1 MKSFMLSAAAL
12 ALALSPGAARAEKRA
27 ELEAQFK
34 KLKDYNQKALQGS
47 PEAVKNLKDGAK
59 FFNRDKF
66 NPVPDDPKPPTGLGV
81 KVWAEL
87 TEGPN
92 AGKLVHPE
100 KYKWH
105 PKERFYLWFETS
117 SPVYVALYQ
126 NYQEQP
132 TRKVLPDEKYP
143 LSYSAVLPGQPYR
156 FPIKLEMDDNLHKEL
171 MSIVLVAGTSPDI
184 NINQNKPQVL
194 VMNPGDNQPVLDKGA
209 KMKFAEGMDKA
220 YKDMHGKPNAKFNPS
235 TQDDQQ
241 NPSIRPVSDRPDDVA
256 VICIGREN
264 SGYVQLTLFK

>member
-1 MKSFMLSAAAL
+1 MRSYILTAAAL
-12 ALALSPGAARAEKRA
+12 AVALAPGAARAQKRT

-34 KLKDYNQKALQGS
+34 KLKDYNQKAIDASKG
-47 PEAVKNLKDGAK
+47 AVVGVKGAAGVK
-59 FFNRDKF
+59 AFDPGKF
-66 NPVPDDPKPPTGLGV
+66 NPVPDGVNPPPTGLGV

-87 TEGPN
+87 TEDPN

-105 PKERFYLWFETS
+105 PKERFYLWFETCA
-117 SPVYVALYQ
+117 PVYVSLYQ
-126 NYQEQP
+126 DYQEKP
-132 TRKVLPDEKYP
+132 TRKVLPDDMYP
-143 LSYSAVLPGQPYR
+143 TSYSAIVPGQPYR

-171 MSIVLVAGTSPDI
+171 MAIVLVAATSRDCPRPIVMD
-184 NINQNKPQVL
+184 PQ
-194 VMNPGDNQPVLDKGA
+194 DNQPVLDKGA
-209 KMKFAEGMDKA
+209 QKKFADFMDARSKA
-220 YKDMHGKPNAKFNPS
+220 MKGQANFKFNPS

-264 SGYVQLTLFK
+264 SGYVQLQLFK